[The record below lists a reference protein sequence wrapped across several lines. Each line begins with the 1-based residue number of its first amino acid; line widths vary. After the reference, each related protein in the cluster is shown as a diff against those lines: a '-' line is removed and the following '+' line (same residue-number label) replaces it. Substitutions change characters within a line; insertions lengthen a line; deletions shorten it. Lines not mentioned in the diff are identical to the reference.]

1 MANGNGLT
9 VIERESQLIEQASRY
24 SFIQAYKQLCELAI
38 IQKLDAAKK
47 VRIRPNLAMSYAR
60 SEVVAI
66 VKEMQS
72 ETDFVYFLEV
82 NLMGLYGQNS
92 PLPKFFTEEIIQ
104 AQKKELHASRI
115 FIDVIHQ
122 RLYQLYF
129 EAKTKYAGHLQKP
142 VQHQLYEFMF
152 SMIGF
157 KGEQWLT
164 YFPDPAFI
172 INNINLFRHQKGTV
186 SGLKSLLSR
195 LFDNAAVE
203 IMQCQ
208 QRTLVLPLSQRS
220 KLGVDAS
227 SLGGCALLGHK
238 LKEKQS
244 KLVIQITPLS
254 DKQFDYW
261 INHDKHWRS
270 LQYLIRY
277 FLIQPFVVELRV
289 KTENSQNYELSLS
302 NEKNIQLGRNTWLSA
317 KKEQTLIEAQL
328 RLQ

>member
-1 MANGNGLT
+1 MANANGLT
-9 VIERESQLIEQASRY
+9 VIERETQLIEHASRY
-24 SFIQAYKQLCELAI
+24 SFIQAYKQLCELATV
-38 IQKLDAAKK
+38 QKHDAAKK

-66 VKEMQS
+66 VKEMQNES
-72 ETDFVYFLEV
+72 EFIYFLEV

-129 EAKTKYAGHLQKP
+129 EAKTKYSGHLQQS

-157 KGEQWLT
+157 KGEQWLR

-195 LFDNAAVE
+195 LFDNATVE
-203 IMQCQ
+203 IKQCQ
-208 QRTLVLPLSQRS
+208 QRTLLLPIVQRS
-220 KLGVDAS
+220 QLGVDS
-227 SLGGCALLGHK
+227 LSLGGCALLGHK

-244 KLVIQITPLS
+244 KLLIVISPLS
-254 DKQFDYW
+254 EKQFDHW
-261 INHDKHWRS
+261 VNHDQHWQS

-277 FLIQPFVVELRV
+277 FLIQPFVVELRI
-289 KTENSQNYELSLS
+289 KTENSRNYELSLS
-302 NEKNIQLGRNTWLSA
+302 NSKNIQLGRNTWLSA
-317 KKEQTLIEAQL
+317 KEEQVLIEAQL